1 MLKQSMKDYLPGM
14 DSWLIP
20 RENGM
25 LLSDYQV
32 DVLARNGIDYKKY
45 GSIKEILFEINDILD
60 EDDGDLDELE
70 AVAKE
75 LDEKNYYRSKKN

>member
-1 MLKQSMKDYLPGM
+1 MLKDDLKNYLPEM
-14 DSWLIP
+14 NSWLIP

-32 DVLARNGIDYKKY
+32 EVLAKYGIDYKKY

-60 EDDGDLDELE
+60 EDDGDLDDLE
-70 AVAKE
+70 AVSKE

>member
-1 MLKQSMKDYLPGM
+1 MALKTQLTDYLPGM

-32 DVLARNGIDYKKY
+32 EVLQRNGIDYKKY
-45 GSIKEILFEINDILD
+45 GSIKEILFEINEILD
-60 EDDGDLDELE
+60 EENDDEELE
-70 AVAKE
+70 TVAKE